1 MKYLKS
7 YRLFESQGWS
17 LEEIIR
23 MAEAGLMTGQE
34 KAAAMRTA
42 IRQIL
47 TDGGNLDPW
56 SNRGQTLLSELPVI
70 AAVGTPEAEA
80 FRAAGWRPFST
91 IAQIANGTLV
101 WSRLPN
107 DPDSQRLEQIIF
119 YEETGYVR
127 SSVGDR
133 LQVILKK
140 SAGGGLAFFRDSMQ
154 EVNERWAIEAYL
166 VPSRKHFA
174 QQQAKAAIM
183 AEIREFLESK
193 FTSNNP
199 RHERVLNEYLTLLA
213 QSGSA
218 KQLISRF
225 TIIKTKFP
233 NLPLWIATDYTYYL
247 RDLFRLINKTGLPE
261 PIKLYLPVPVK
272 IPSYLQSDLI
282 SEWNRLRS
290 SDLINT
296 TITKDIIQL

>member
-154 EVNERWAIEAYL
+154 EVNDRWAIEERF
-166 VPSRKHFA
+166 VPSRKTLA
-174 QQQAKAAIM
+174 QTRAKEAVI
-183 AEIREFLESK
+183 AEIREFLEPK
-193 FTSNNP
+193 FKD
-199 RHERVLNEYLTLLA
+199 HKWVLERYLQFLA
-213 QSGSA
+213 SGGSA
-218 KQLISRF
+218 KQLAQRF
-225 TIIKTKFP
+225 QIIQRRFP
-233 NLPLWIATDYTYYL
+233 SLPLWGAENYYTEL
-247 RDLFRLINKTGLPE
+247 LDKTLANGLPDDVKFWLAS
-261 PIKLYLPVPVK
+261 PIEVSSWAARKIDLWRKLLDRGLVDT
-272 IPSYLQSDLI
+272 DL
-282 SEWNRLRS
+282 SK
-290 SDLINT
+290 
-296 TITKDIIQL
+296 TITQR

>member
-7 YRLFESQGWS
+7 YNLFESQGWS

-23 MAEAGLMTGQE
+23 MAEAGLMSGQE

-101 WSRLPN
+101 WSRLPM
-107 DPDSQRLEQIIF
+107 PWTKSQRLEQIIF

-133 LQVILKK
+133 LQVMMQK
-140 SAGGGLAFFRDSMQ
+140 SAGGGLAFFRDSMR
-154 EVNERWAIEAYL
+154 EVNERWAIEEFL
-166 VPSRKHFA
+166 VPSRKVFA
-174 QQQAKAAIM
+174 QRQAKEAVI
-183 AEIREFLESK
+183 AEIQDFLEPK
-193 FTSNNP
+193 FKD
-199 RHERVLNEYLTLLA
+199 HKWVLERYLQFLA
-213 QSGSA
+213 SGGSA
-218 KQLISRF
+218 KQLVQRF
-225 TIIKTKFP
+225 KVIQRRFP
-233 NLPLWIATDYTYYL
+233 SLPLWGAENYYH
-247 RDLFRLINKTGLPE
+247 DLLDKVLTEGLPDGVKLWLAVPIEVSHWEARKIDLWRQLINQGL
-261 PIKLYLPVPVK
+261 VDT
-272 IPSYLQSDLI
+272 DL
-282 SEWNRLRS
+282 SK
-290 SDLINT
+290 
-296 TITKDIIQL
+296 TITQR